1 MRKQQTSFTEALN
14 AAASVFDS
22 TRLTHTHASGITH
35 QELSYQIQKI
45 NYLIKRLTN
54 LKKRE
59 SEFFQG
65 QKCLNM

>member
-45 NYLIKRLTN
+45 NYLIILT
-54 LKKRE
+54 LC
-59 SEFFQG
+59 F
-65 QKCLNM
+65 